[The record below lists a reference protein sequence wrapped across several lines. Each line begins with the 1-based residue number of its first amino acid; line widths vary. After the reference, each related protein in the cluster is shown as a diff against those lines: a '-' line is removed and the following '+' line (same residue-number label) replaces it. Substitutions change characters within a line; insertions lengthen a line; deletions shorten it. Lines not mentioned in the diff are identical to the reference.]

1 MGKGLFYNSPFFL
14 QYFIKKVI
22 ILLVFYGFFR
32 HILIGISYFYI
43 YEENI
48 MKITMRDYTF
58 NITGKIIVYF
68 FAFEIIYLTYHILR
82 LAIGET
88 TDIFSGIWNCI
99 SAMSTAW
106 ILAGLASAWK
116 HWKIKGLFI
125 FIFLGSFVP
134 VLVAK
139 FPKFSHVVGIITMTT
154 IQPNLLSF
162 IIVNVVMGVIAW
174 IYEGDVQA
182 RKNEGTLYDDIFE

>member
-68 FAFEIIYLTYHILR
+68 FAFETVSYTHLTLP
-82 LAIGET
+82 T
-88 TDIFSGIWNCI
+88 T
-99 SAMSTAW
+99 
-106 ILAGLASAWK
+106 
-116 HWKIKGLFI
+116 
-125 FIFLGSFVP
+125 
-134 VLVAK
+134 
-139 FPKFSHVVGIITMTT
+139 
-154 IQPNLLSF
+154 
-162 IIVNVVMGVIAW
+162 
-174 IYEGDVQA
+174 
-182 RKNEGTLYDDIFE
+182 